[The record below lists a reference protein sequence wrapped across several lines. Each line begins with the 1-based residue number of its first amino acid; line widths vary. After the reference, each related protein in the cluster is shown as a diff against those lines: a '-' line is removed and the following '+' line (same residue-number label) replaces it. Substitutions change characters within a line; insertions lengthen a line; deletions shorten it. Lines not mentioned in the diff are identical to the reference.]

1 MTGTTPLV
9 IRIKKGAD
17 GRTSLSCTRADGTTT
32 WQRQEGAQASFFPHH
47 DLTHYAVETV
57 LGHPRGFYALVAA
70 GWDLSDFG
78 TPWPR
83 GRLPKDANLAEM
95 IVGFL
100 DLDRASGQVGTAK
113 DLNAQLAQFC
123 EQNEL
128 PLPEKLTDED
138 LSRVRQKRGE
148 LFARWDAVRPGDALE
163 LPFNSGAVVEVVDFP
178 NRDYLP

>member
-1 MTGTTPLV
+1 MV

-32 WQRQEGAQASFFPHH
+32 WQRQEGAQASFFHHH

-57 LGHPRGFYALVAA
+57 LGHLRGFYALVSA

-100 DLDRASGQVGTAK
+100 DLDRASGQMGTAT
-113 DLNAQLAQFC
+113 DLNAHLAEFC

-128 PLPEKLTDED
+128 PPPEKLAEED
-138 LSRVRQKRGE
+138 LSRVRQKRAE
-148 LFARWDAVRPGDALE
+148 LFARWNAVRPGDALE
-163 LPFNSGAVVEVVDFP
+163 LPFDSGVLAQSVD
-178 NRDYLP
+178 